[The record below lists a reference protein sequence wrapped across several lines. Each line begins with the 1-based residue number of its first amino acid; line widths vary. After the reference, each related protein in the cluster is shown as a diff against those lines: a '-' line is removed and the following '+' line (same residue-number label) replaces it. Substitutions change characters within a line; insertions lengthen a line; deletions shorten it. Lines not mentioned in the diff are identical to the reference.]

1 MLGLAALALRGM
13 ALPRTRLDLPIL
25 VVLLAIA
32 VATLSAQ
39 NAGLAARA
47 LASILATAAM
57 LPVAL
62 VVLRHRPVWVALAV
76 LLPTIGL
83 SAGALAVM
91 LWRRAGWFLVDAPT
105 LLPPIRIGAEGTPF
119 GSVATPP
126 FMLLA
131 AAPLTLLIADARLRR
146 WVQLALA
153 VVALPLIVLSGSRS
167 AWIAIGVA
175 VVALAAGEL
184 HRVRP
189 AGGWGPRHWLSR
201 AWSARD
207 VALAAAAALAVVV
220 AALLVAPRLT
230 AIGSLA
236 YRIDLWRDTLTAWSS
251 DPLLGIGPGTMP
263 YARQAAAEAL
273 SFPARQP
280 HSHNLP
286 LGLLGDAGLLGLAAG
301 VALVGTLFWVAGP
314 WRARSLLGR
323 VAGSA
328 LLGLAVGGLFEDL
341 TFIPNF
347 NLLVVLLVAI
357 ALTDAGAVRWAAL
370 AVPRRLL
377 APVAVGLVA
386 LAVPWVAGDAAGIAY
401 RGAID
406 RFEAGDTAASVS
418 GLQQAQLLDPWH
430 PATPKALAVAADAAG
445 QRGLA
450 LDAAR
455 SAVAANPGDGR
466 SWTNLALLCL
476 AAGDGTC
483 ASIAAG
489 GARDRADPFGVE
501 LANAALVADAL
512 GDTATADA
520 TYRLSLLTNL
530 RTAIELP
537 WPRPVDPG
545 DEPMAAIDP
554 ATAQLNLLVARRV
567 AGETIDPADYEA
579 PIVRAVAARM
589 AGDRATSE
597 AALTTAH
604 ATNPHD
610 LLTWDLTA
618 LVAWSWGE
626 DPDPARRIGAVI
638 RGSLLVAP
646 ETRIDPAPPGL
657 SYDIGSFRIY
667 PRDGLVAAAERL
679 LGPVPYPWFLGP
691 LLVTPG
697 GGGG

>member
-1 MLGLAALALRGM
+1 MLAA
-13 ALPRTRLDLPIL
+13 I
-25 VVLLAIA
+25 AI
-32 VATLSAQ
+32 ATLSAQ

-47 LASILATAAM
+47 LGAILATAAM

-62 VVLRHRPVWVALAV
+62 VVLRHRPAWAALAV
-76 LLPTIGL
+76 LVPTTGL
-83 SAGALAVM
+83 AAGSLAVM

-131 AAPLTLLIADARLRR
+131 AAPLTLLIADPRLRR
-146 WVQLALA
+146 RVQLALA
-153 VVALPLIVLSGSRS
+153 VVGVPLVVLSGSRS

-184 HRVRP
+184 RRVRP
-189 AGGWGPRHWLSR
+189 EGGWAPRHWLSR
-201 AWSARD
+201 AWAPRD
-207 VALAAAAALAVVV
+207 IALAGAVAGGIGI

-236 YRIDLWRDTLTAWSS
+236 YRIDLWRDTLAAWSV

-301 VALVGTLFWVAGP
+301 VALVVALFWVAGP
-314 WRARSLLGR
+314 WRARSTVGR
-323 VAGSA
+323 VAGAA

-347 NLLVVLLVAI
+347 NLLLVLLAAL
-357 ALTDAGAVRWAAL
+357 ALTDAGAVRWASL
-370 AVPRRLL
+370 QSPPRLL
-377 APVAVGLVA
+377 APLAVGLLA
-386 LAVPWVAGDAAGIAY
+386 IAVPWIAGDAAGIAY
-401 RGAID
+401 RGAVD
-406 RFEAGDTAASVS
+406 RFADGDVGGAVS
-418 GLQQAQLLDPWH
+418 GLRRAAVLDPWH

-445 QRGLA
+445 DRPLA
-450 LDAAR
+450 LAAAR
-455 SAVAANPGDGR
+455 EAVARNPGDGR

-483 ASIAAG
+483 ASLAAG
-489 GARDRADPFGVE
+489 AARDRADPFGVE
-501 LANAALVADAL
+501 LANAALVAGAL
-512 GDTATADA
+512 GDTTTADA

-537 WPRPVDPG
+537 WPRPVDVG

-567 AGETIDPADYEA
+567 AGEPIEPTDYEA

-589 AGDRATSE
+589 AGDRTASDE
-597 AALTTAH
+597 ALAA
-604 ATNPHD
+604 AQRASPHD

-626 DPDPARRIGAVI
+626 DPNPARRIGAVI

-657 SYDIGSFRIY
+657 TYDIGSFRIY
-667 PRDGLVAAAERL
+667 PRDGLVSGAERL
-679 LGPVPYPWFLGP
+679 LGPVPYPWYLGP